1 MWIAAFVGATKT
13 SGYCLGFSNEF
24 RFFEYL
30 ALTFDG
36 AAQLLRRK
44 QRAWLYQSCS

>member
-1 MWIAAFVGATKT
+1 MWIAALGGATNT

-36 AAQLLRRK
+36 TLSCCTISSALGCI
-44 QRAWLYQSCS
+44 RAVS